1 MPNDIILNI
10 LLRLPIKSLLRFKC
24 VCKSWRSLIEDP
36 QFIKHHYDMSK
47 SDVNRHKIF
56 LTGGICDNMDNYF
69 YSVDAPLQYDSVVSV
84 LETPIPGIN
93 TLSRVSFIS
102 SSSNGIILI
111 VFPYDLIILSNP
123 ATGESRKIPSPIPKK
138 KKLER
143 RQFPAIYGFGYVSSI
158 DDYKIVRVGGK
169 DNSHGHFE
177 IELFSTKSNAWK
189 LLGKFPPNSFYF
201 EGGIVTIDGIVYM
214 IEMADLSR
222 NINRSTIL
230 SFCLE
235 NEQFQDVL
243 FPDQIQKFQDPILY
257 VLGENICLTRMHDL
271 ARRDFEVWHM
281 IKDGSM
287 NNIWSK
293 ILTIPSMHCGRCLR
307 PVSLMKINGYIM
319 LLKHKGDFEVYNSN
333 GEQIE
338 IVEVPGLESSL
349 FFNCIVPYVESLF
362 TPKRKRI

>member
-10 LLRLPIKSLLRFKC
+10 LLRLPVKSLLQFKC

-93 TLSRVSFIS
+93 TLT
-102 SSSNGIILI
+102 
-111 VFPYDLIILSNP
+111 
-123 ATGESRKIPSPIPKK
+123 TGESRKIPSPIPKK
-138 KKLER
+138 KKLEK

-177 IELFSTKSNAWK
+177 IELFSMKSNTWK

-201 EGGIVTIDGIVYM
+201 EGGIVTIDG
-214 IEMADLSR
+214 
-222 NINRSTIL
+222 
-230 SFCLE
+230 E
-235 NEQFQDVL
+235 NL
-243 FPDQIQKFQDPILY
+243 
-257 VLGENICLTRMHDL
+257 CLTRMHDL

-362 TPKRKRI
+362 SPKRKRI